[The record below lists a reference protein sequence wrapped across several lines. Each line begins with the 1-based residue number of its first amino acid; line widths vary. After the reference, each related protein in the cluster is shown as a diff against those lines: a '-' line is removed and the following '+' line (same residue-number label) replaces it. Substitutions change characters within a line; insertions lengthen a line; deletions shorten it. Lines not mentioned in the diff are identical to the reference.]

1 MHEKFSKSRKAKCPR
16 QKAKNI
22 MCTSPI
28 KENEFKGII
37 TCFVFLSTRIIMH
50 GLIKSGAPNDR
61 TFLNTPEVSQMVFSV
76 V

>member
-1 MHEKFSKSRKAKCPR
+1 MKSSPRTEKRSVPGQR
-16 QKAKNI
+16 QKNI

-28 KENEFKGII
+28 KESEFKGII

-61 TFLNTPEVSQMVFSV
+61 TFPNTPEVSQMVFSV
-76 V
+76 L